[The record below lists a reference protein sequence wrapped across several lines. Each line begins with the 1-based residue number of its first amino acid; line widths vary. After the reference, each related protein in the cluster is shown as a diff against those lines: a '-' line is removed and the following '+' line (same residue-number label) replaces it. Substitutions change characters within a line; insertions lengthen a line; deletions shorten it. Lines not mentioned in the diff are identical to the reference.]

1 MHCANLLRVHCPLYE
16 ALGEGLLTPLECIS
30 KALLQCG
37 KNMEFD
43 NIEKYIFSA
52 ISLTHV
58 YLSQVLNPSNP
69 QFPYLSVGD
78 NDSFY
83 LFIFIK

>member
-1 MHCANLLRVHCPLYE
+1 MHCANPLRVHCPLYE
-16 ALGEGLLTPLECIS
+16 ALGEGLLIPLECIS
-30 KALLQCG
+30 KALLQCD
-37 KNMEFD
+37 KNIEFD

-52 ISLTHV
+52 VSLTDV
-58 YLSQVLNPSNP
+58 YLAQVLNPSNR

-78 NDSFY
+78 NDNFY